1 MIAIRPRARTI
12 ALAFRLF
19 LAVVFLIAGG
29 SKLAHANLFVT
40 TVQGYKMLP
49 DSLVRPF
56 GLALP
61 WIETLLAL
69 YLLVG
74 LFTRLAAVATSA
86 LIVMFLLA
94 LGVQLAHGHTGDCG
108 CVVGIDNP
116 VITAFVGGANIGP
129 WDLVR
134 DSILLL
140 MAAFVAITPR
150 PLLAVDGWL
159 QARREADE
167 DLYYEQD
174 TAGSPVV

>member
-1 MIAIRPRARTI
+1 MITIGPRARTI
-12 ALAFRLF
+12 ALIFRFF

-29 SKLAHANLFVT
+29 SKIAHANLFVD
-40 TVQGYKMLP
+40 TVRGYRMLP

-61 WIETLLAL
+61 WIETLLGL

-74 LFTRLAAVATSA
+74 LFTRLAAIAAGV
-86 LIVMFLLA
+86 FLVIFLFA

-129 WDLVR
+129 WDLIR

-140 MAAFVAITPR
+140 MAAFVALVPR
-150 PLLAVDGWL
+150 PFLAVDGWL
-159 QARREADE
+159 QSRREADE
-167 DLYYEQD
+167 ARYYEQD
-174 TAGSPVV
+174 AAGSPVA